1 MIWANLSFLKNK
13 ESSEN
18 MVLNVSGRTDIV
30 AFYSD
35 WFVERYKEGYI
46 DVRNPFYPK
55 LISRIYFKNVDLILF
70 CTKNPIPILDKL
82 KYIDKP
88 ILFHVTL
95 TPYKKD
101 IEPNVLPK
109 GIIIEAIKKLSKVI
123 GIDNLTIRYDPI
135 FISEKYNL
143 DYHIKA
149 FDKLCSLL
157 NGYVNKIIVSFIDD
171 YKNVRK
177 NEKILNFREF
187 TEKDYEIIGKNFSRI
202 AKENSMTVQTCFEN
216 RNLVEY
222 GFIKGE
228 CLSHELAYKL
238 TGKKYKTWKAR
249 RGANCNCVE
258 MVDIGVYNSC
268 KHFCKY
274 CYANYDEKQVNNN
287 FNSHFKDSSLLVGRI
302 EKDDLIKERKN

>member
-1 MIWANLSFLKNK
+1 MI
-13 ESSEN
+13 
-18 MVLNVSGRTDIV
+18 LNVSGRTDIV

-35 WFVERYKEGYI
+35 WFIERYKEGYI

-249 RGANCNCVE
+249 KGANCNCVE

-274 CYANYDEKQVNNN
+274 CYVNYDEKQVNNN

>member
-1 MIWANLSFLKNK
+1 
-13 ESSEN
+13 

-35 WFVERYKEGYI
+35 WFIERYKEGYI

-55 LISRIYFKNVDLILF
+55 LISKIYFKNVDLILF

-177 NEKILNFREF
+177 NENILNFREF

-249 RGANCNCVE
+249 KGANCNCVE
-258 MVDIGVYNSC
+258 MVDMGVYNSC
-268 KHFCKY
+268 KYFCKY
-274 CYANYDEKQVNNN
+274 FYANYDEKQVNNN